1 MSIQELLQTGRD
13 KPTTAAEL
21 AERLHINRRT
31 IYARIRRE
39 RAAGAHI
46 IGCNDGFYL
55 SDDRADLEAF
65 AARSQAR
72 GVQTIAAGSMARREL
87 KKTKGQ
93 GVLFPTTDTTRQAPE
108 TITDKP

>member
-1 MSIQELLQTGRD
+1 MSISELLQTGRD
-13 KPTTAAEL
+13 RPTTAAEL
-21 AERLHINRRT
+21 ADKLHVNMRT
-31 IYARIRRE
+31 VYARISRE

-65 AARSQAR
+65 ARRSQAR
-72 GVQTIAAGSMARREL
+72 GVKNIAAGTMARHEL
-87 KKTKGQ
+87 KKTEGQ
-93 GVLFPTTDTTRQAPE
+93 GVLFPTTDPARQAPE